1 MDPSL
6 QIMEVIGVLTLG
18 SAVFGGPVA
27 AEGGSGAGVLPLLK
41 RTLVARS
48 EKAVV
53 RSRELKL
60 AV

>member
-18 SAVFGGPVA
+18 SAVFGGPVV
-27 AEGGSGAGVLPLLK
+27 AEGGPGAGVLPLLK